1 MNNRILSEK
10 EIVDALI
17 DRFHTMEF
25 LRQKDIEYHK
35 EIIKQQEE
43 TIKHNKETM
52 REKWRKTNNK
62 YRETH
67 KEQFNAYMK
76 VKTLEYYHANKE
88 EISKKRAI
96 RYKEKKEEKR
106 LKNLAESL
114 GKS

>member
-25 LRQKDIEYHK
+25 LKQKDIEYHQ
-35 EIIKQQEE
+35 EIIKQKEE
-43 TIKHNKETM
+43 TIRNNQESIRAKYRKHIA
-52 REKWRKTNNK
+52 K
-62 YRETH
+62 YRENH
-67 KEQFNAYMK
+67 RDKLNAYCK
-76 VKTLEYYHANKE
+76 VKSNQYYHANKE

-96 RYKEKKEEKR
+96 KYKEKKEEKR
-106 LKNLAESL
+106 LKYLAESL